1 MIEGQLVVAP
11 DNLRGFDANRI
22 ITPDQAQRLRQ
33 KGYSF
38 ACRYVRRT
46 TRHDYD
52 LTTGEANTLLDAGLG
67 LMLVQ
72 HVAPD
77 KWIPTANTGDSY
89 GTTAAVEAS
98 SLGVPPGTMIWCDL
112 EGVDRDNR
120 DRTTVPAQQVIDFC
134 NNWHARVAGAGF
146 NPGLYVGFA
155 PGLSGIQLYSK
166 LRFAHYW
173 GAYNLNGDQHPIT
186 RGLQLKQMVARPE
199 DLIPPFTNENFDLD
213 IARADALG
221 GRIHLLTRGWC
232 Q

>member
-22 ITPDQAQRLRQ
+22 ITADQAARLRQ

-52 LTTGEANTLLDAGLG
+52 LSTEEAETILDAGLG
-67 LMLVQ
+67 IMLVQ

-77 KWIPTANTGDSY
+77 KWTPTANLGTLY
-89 GTTAAVEAS
+89 GRTAAVEAAT
-98 SLGVPPGTMIWCDL
+98 LGVPPGTMIWCDL
-112 EGVDRDNR
+112 EGVDRDDR
-120 DRTTVPAQQVIDFC
+120 DRPTVPVQQVIDYC
-134 NNWHARVAGAGF
+134 NNWHTQIAVAGY

-155 PGLSGIQLYSK
+155 PGLSGADLYRK

-173 GAYNLNGDQHPIT
+173 GAYNLNGFNTPIT
-186 RGLQLKQMVARPE
+186 RGLQLKQLVARAD
-199 DLIPPFTNENFDLD
+199 DLIPPFSSQDFDVD
-213 IARADALG
+213 VAKADALG
-221 GRIHLLTRGWC
+221 GRIQLLTRGWC
-232 Q
+232 K